1 LPFTSLIWNPLELA
15 FQLPPVQNL
24 KDQLLQASIPNS
36 GVKASTVIL
45 TGCVIEYETL
55 FCNPWLSGRACYS
68 ITFRLSFLL
77 LAQDSGTKCLSGAV
91 TDFPKETASVSE
103 NLGPKPFI

>member
-36 GVKASTVIL
+36 GVKASQGWRRQVIGAHVGMDAPL
-45 TGCVIEYETL
+45 EVAVARKHRRSHQVGAGNGFDY
-55 FCNPWLSGRACYS
+55 LSG
-68 ITFRLSFLL
+68 
-77 LAQDSGTKCLSGAV
+77 
-91 TDFPKETASVSE
+91 
-103 NLGPKPFI
+103 